1 MSSVML
7 PVVVSP
13 YFKYPNNPMNVYKMV
28 IRTMATLSTPNRV
41 VKFSGSLI
49 AFCRGKIYESVNTYI
64 SIKLLHKCNFKIYN
78 IMYVFINLL
87 TMPIA
92 SIAKSTVPKDD
103 DMPWAVPTGT
113 RSASDGIS

>member
-1 MSSVML
+1 
-7 PVVVSP
+7 
-13 YFKYPNNPMNVYKMV
+13 
-28 IRTMATLSTPNRV
+28 
-41 VKFSGSLI
+41 
-49 AFCRGKIYESVNTYI
+49 
-64 SIKLLHKCNFKIYN
+64 
-78 IMYVFINLL
+78 MYVFINLL